1 LLAERIYLTFIEVL
15 ALVSKTIQSL
25 LIIVTGLLMILGLCA
40 CSMGYKGPVSD
51 HFNGNR
57 FFMEG
62 SDHSFG
68 DMVKWMWEMETVEW
82 PEWIDDPVQ
91 PPPPATVAKGEL
103 RVTFVN
109 HATMLLQADELNIL
123 TDPIW
128 SSKAGPFSWMGV
140 KRIRNPGVAFEN
152 LPKID
157 LILISHDH
165 YDHLDL
171 PTLTKIAQRDDPMI
185 LTGLGLKQY
194 LEGHGILKTVELD
207 WWQKY
212 QPKNSEL
219 TITFVPSLH
228 NSGRWPLLGNKSL
241 WGGYIIS
248 NRQGNIYFAGDTG
261 YGDFVDRINERFDRF
276 RLTILPIGSY
286 EKRWFMKN
294 QHMNPDDAV
303 KTHLA
308 LKSMQSVGI
317 HYGTFAEHPE
327 QTVDAHE
334 KDLAKA
340 LDERKIDKSRF
351 WVLQFGEGRNVVP

>member
-1 LLAERIYLTFIEVL
+1 
-15 ALVSKTIQSL
+15 
-25 LIIVTGLLMILGLCA
+25 MILGSCA
-40 CSMGYKGPVSD
+40 CSIGYNGPVSD

-57 FFMEG
+57 FIMEG
-62 SDHSFG
+62 NDHSFG

-82 PEWIDDPVQ
+82 PEWIVDPVQ
-91 PPPPATVAKGEL
+91 TPPPETVGIGEL
-103 RVTFVN
+103 RVTYVN
-109 HATMLLQADELNIL
+109 HATVLLQADELNIL

-128 SSKAGPFSWMGV
+128 STKAGPFSWMGV
-140 KRIRNPGVAFEN
+140 RRIRDPGVAFEN

-157 LILISHDH
+157 LVLISHDH

-171 PTLTKIAQRDDPMI
+171 PTLTKLTQRDDPI
-185 LTGLGLKQY
+185 VLTGLGLKKY
-194 LEGHGILKTVELD
+194 LKRHGVLKTAELD
-207 WWQKY
+207 WWQAY
-212 QPKNSEL
+212 QPQNSEL

-228 NSGRWPLLGNKSL
+228 NSGRWPLQGNKSL
-241 WGGYIIS
+241 WGGYVIS
-248 NRQGNIYFAGDTG
+248 NRHGNIYFAGDTG
-261 YGDFVDRINERFDRF
+261 YGDFINRINERFDRF

-308 LKSMQSVGI
+308 LNSMQSLGI

-327 QTVDAHE
+327 QAIDAHE

-340 LDERKIDKSRF
+340 MDKRKIDKSRF
-351 WVLQFGEGRNVVP
+351 WILKFGEGRDVVP

>member
-1 LLAERIYLTFIEVL
+1 MGAKSIWSFFISGL
-15 ALVSKTIQSL
+15 F
-25 LIIVTGLLMILGLCA
+25 LIMGLYA
-40 CSMGYKGPVSD
+40 CSLGYNGPVSD
-51 HFNGNR
+51 HFDGSR

-62 SDHSFG
+62 NGHSFG
-68 DMVKWMWEMETVEW
+68 DMVKWMWQMETVEW

-91 PPPPATVAKGEL
+91 PPPPDTVGMGEL
-103 RVTFVN
+103 RITYVN
-109 HATMLLQADELNIL
+109 HATVLLQADELNII

-128 SSKAGPFSWMGV
+128 SLKAGPFSWMGV
-140 KRIRNPGVAFEN
+140 KRIRNPGVAFKD

-157 LILISHDH
+157 LVLLSHDH

-171 PTLTKIAQRDDPMI
+171 PTLKRIAQRDEPTI
-185 LTGLGLKQY
+185 LTGLGLKKY
-194 LEGHGILKTVELD
+194 LEGHGIPKAAELD
-207 WWQKY
+207 WWQTY
-212 QPKNSEL
+212 QPQNSKL

-241 WGGYIIS
+241 WGGYVLS
-248 NRQGNIYFAGDTG
+248 NSKGSIYFAGDTG
-261 YGDFVDRINERFDRF
+261 FGDFIDRISERFNRF

-303 KTHLA
+303 KAHLA
-308 LKSMQSVGI
+308 LNSMQSMGI

-327 QTVDAHE
+327 QAVDAHV

-340 LDERKIDKSRF
+340 LDKRKMNKSKF
-351 WVLQFGEGRNVVP
+351 WVLQFGEGRNVAPIN